1 MFGIEIGREFLKKR
15 KMKMSQGV
23 KVTINTIDE
32 NENKITGEGIICKRI
47 NTELYEIWS
56 EELQSILLLNPKE
69 FIENQ

>member
-1 MFGIEIGREFLKKR
+1 
-15 KMKMSQGV
+15 MSQGV

>member
-23 KVTINTIDE
+23 KVTINTTDE

-69 FIENQ
+69 FVEN